1 MLAPRSHDTR
11 FPGPDRPRVA
21 RLFTIGALLLGSL
34 LLLAS
39 ARPAGS
45 QQPAGSPE
53 ITSQESSPSFRLQ
66 SERNLVIVRVVVRD
80 SNSRLVENL
89 RQEDFRVSDNG
100 KPQSISH
107 FSVEI
112 PSAKNAGASPAD
124 VAAPNEDEEVD
135 GTKSSGVANRY
146 TGLFF
151 DDVHISIG
159 DLVRSREAAKHFLA
173 GALQLGDR
181 VGIFTASGQHQ
192 LDFTDDRGKMHEALN
207 ALFPHPIVPRQ
218 QDSCPEIS
226 DLQAYKMVHM
236 RDFYAIEIA
245 VEEAMICN
253 PVVNSGNQ
261 AQARAEAQRIAE
273 SEAFQELNFFQTE
286 TAQVLRGLE
295 GLVRRLAIMPGQRS
309 IVLVSPGF
317 LQLTAERSV
326 ADITDRAL
334 RSSIVINALDAQG
347 LYAASPLGGADH
359 KSTLPTQNMGL
370 VGKKTQFALD
380 RIGFAAEVMRDLA
393 ADTGGVFFH
402 NNNDLDEGFRRT
414 LSFPELF
421 YVLAF
426 SPQNLKSD
434 GKFHTLKVTL
444 NTRQKY
450 SVQARS
456 GYFAPEKPGDPAA
469 QAKEEIER
477 AIFSQD
483 DVNELP
489 VAVNTQFFK
498 VSDTQVKLAVVTRV
512 DLGLFRF
519 RKENGRNLNS
529 LTMVTALF
537 DRDGKY
543 MMAKEKRVQFQ
554 LLDAS
559 LAKLA
564 QSGITSKTT
573 FDVSPGTYMVRQVVR
588 DSEGVQLSAL
598 SRTVEIAF

>member
-1 MLAPRSHDTR
+1 MPAPRSHSTR

-21 RLFTIGALLLGSL
+21 RLFITGALLLGSL

-45 QQPAGSPE
+45 QQPASSPE

-66 SERNLVIVRVVVRD
+66 SERNLVIVRVVVRG
-80 SNSRLVENL
+80 SNGRPVENL

-112 PSAKNAGASPAD
+112 PSAKNAAPPAE
-124 VAAPNEDEEVD
+124 VATPNEEEEVD
-135 GTKSSGVANRY
+135 GTKSSGAASRY

-159 DLVRSREAAKHFLA
+159 DLIRSREAAKHFLA
-173 GALQLGDR
+173 GTLQPSDR

-207 ALFPHPIVPRQ
+207 ALLPHPIVPRQ
-218 QDSCPEIS
+218 RDSCPEIS
-226 DLQAYKMVHM
+226 DLQAYKIVHE
-236 RDFYAIEIA
+236 RDPYAIGIA
-245 VEEAMICN
+245 VEEAVICSSA
-253 PVVNSGNQ
+253 VSGNP
-261 AQARAEAQRIAE
+261 AQARLEAQRVAE

-286 TAQVLRGLE
+286 TTHVLRGLE
-295 GLVRRLAIMPGQRS
+295 NLVRRLAIMPGQRS

-317 LQLTAERSV
+317 LQLTAERTV
-326 ADITDRAL
+326 ADIADRAL
-334 RSSIVINALDAQG
+334 RSSVVINALDAQG
-347 LYAASPLGGADH
+347 LYAPSPLGGADH
-359 KSTLPTQNMGL
+359 HPTLPILNTAL
-370 VGKKTQFALD
+370 VGKKTQLDLD
-380 RIGFAAEVMRDLA
+380 RIGYAAEVMRDLA

-402 NNNDLDEGFRRT
+402 NNNDLDEGFHRT

-434 GKFHTLKVTL
+434 GKFHTLKITL
-444 NTRQKY
+444 NTREKY
-450 SVQARS
+450 SVQARN

-498 VSDTQVKLAVVTRV
+498 VSDTQVKLAVVIRV

-543 MMAKEKRVQFQ
+543 MMAKEKRVEFQ

-564 QSGITSKTT
+564 QSGLTSKTT
-573 FDVSPGTYMVRQVVR
+573 FDVSPGTYMVREVVR
-588 DSEGVQLSAL
+588 DSEGVQMSAL
-598 SRTVEIAF
+598 SRTVEIPF

>member
-1 MLAPRSHDTR
+1 MPAPRSHGTR

-80 SNSRLVENL
+80 SKSRLVDNL

-112 PSAKNAGASPAD
+112 PSAKNAAPSPAD

-173 GALQLGDR
+173 GALQPGDR

-207 ALFPHPIVPRQ
+207 ALFPRPIVPRQ
-218 QDSCPEIS
+218 QDACPEIS
-226 DLQAYKMVHM
+226 DLQAYKMVHS
-236 RDFYAIEIA
+236 RDPDAIEIA

-253 PVVNSGNQ
+253 PAVTSGNQ
-261 AQARAEAQRIAE
+261 AQARAEAQSIAE
-273 SEAFQELNFFQTE
+273 GDAMQELNFFQTE
-286 TAQVLRGLE
+286 TTQVLRGLE
-295 GLVRRLAIMPGQRS
+295 RLVRRLAIMPGQRS

-317 LQLTAERSV
+317 LQLTAEHAV
-326 ADITDRAL
+326 ADIADRAL

-359 KSTLPTQNMGL
+359 KSTLPTQNMAL
-370 VGKKTQFALD
+370 VGMKTQFALD
-380 RIGFAAEVMRDLA
+380 RISFAAEVMRDLA
-393 ADTGGVFFH
+393 TDTGGVFFH

-444 NTRQKY
+444 SSRQKY

-469 QAKEEIER
+469 QAKEEIEQ
-477 AIFSQD
+477 ALFSQD

-489 VAVNTQFFK
+489 VSVNTQFFK

-519 RKENGRNLNS
+519 RKEDGKNLNS

-543 MMAKEKRVQFQ
+543 MMAKEKRVEFQ

-564 QSGITSKTT
+564 QSGLTSKTT

-598 SRTVEIAF
+598 SRTVEIPF